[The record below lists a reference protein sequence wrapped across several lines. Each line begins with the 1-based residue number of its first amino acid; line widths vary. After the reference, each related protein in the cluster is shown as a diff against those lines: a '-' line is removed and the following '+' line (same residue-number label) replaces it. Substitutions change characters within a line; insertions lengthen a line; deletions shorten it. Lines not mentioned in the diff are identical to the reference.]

1 MSNYCNHF
9 DDVFMGFDDGT
20 FVGLDKTIDHIA
32 KTGTSGLVDTYTI
45 YFTDDTTFEY
55 QITNG
60 LDGDSP
66 EIVVSE
72 ITGGHRVT
80 ITDRSGTD
88 TVDIMDGIDGDSP
101 EISVSEIAGGH
112 RLTITDIT
120 GTKTVDVIDGVDGED
135 GDSPTVSVSQITG
148 GHRLTI
154 TDKNGTRTVDVLD
167 GVKGDKGDTGD
178 DGVSPTIS
186 IATITGGHRVSVT
199 DKEGTQSF
207 DVLDGSDIQ
216 SVAKTASQGLVDTYT
231 ITLTDGTTHTFEVHN
246 GTASI
251 DPTLSISERAADA
264 KVTGDKLA
272 VVESNID
279 YGIDALI
286 DGNYRDR
293 ITGKELTWE
302 DGGINSTTGANNN
315 NGYSVRTPDY
325 ITFDDFTSIAVIDPH
340 QSYRVYLHAY
350 DKTTGEWQGQVNKTD
365 ISSEYVFAVNPAY
378 KYRMQI
384 YNTDQDVRATADSF
398 IIYDTV
404 VHVPVQIQN
413 LTDNLG
419 YTADAL
425 SDGHYRQRFLG
436 TQIAWENGGING
448 SGAPT
453 GSAYSIRTADFLE
466 FDDTVVACDGPES
479 ADYYIGLVAYD
490 KTTDAYIEQGY
501 IRVQGSEK
509 QIAVNP
515 AYKYKVYVTDAT
527 STVRPSGDTI
537 TIYECRD
544 DVIEKRKEKVSSN
557 LMHRG
562 GFRQRRPLVTIIDDD
577 GYMAF
582 WNRCFDASGH
592 YLLHAP
598 ICTAYEGVNLGNSA
612 FMSVDQLKA
621 VEAAGCE
628 ILGHGGVALAPKILT
643 PDADPITPEEVEA
656 DVIANLKPLLNA
668 GFEPVGYCY
677 PYGACNVK
685 AREIIGKYYSYAMTG
700 IRHLPTTSPDYDKV
714 YNFKCIPHY
723 AINRYPLFN
732 SNDQLKSWA
741 DISQVVEDTVDDNGW
756 LVMYLHFW
764 KDTQE
769 TCTATTLNAIIDN
782 IIQAGAEVV
791 TATEAFE
798 IFRNAWQSGD
808 YLGGWNNVDNW
819 GIEYEDHT
827 SADAGSAVNQLG
839 DTDLKLNL
847 SPAETEG
854 Y

>member
-120 GTKTVDVIDGVDGED
+120 GTRTVDVIDGVDGED

-264 KVTGDKLA
+264 KVTGDRLTVA
-272 VVESNID
+272 ESDIE
-279 YGIDALI
+279 YGINGILE
-286 DGNYRDR
+286 GTYRDR
-293 ITGKELTWE
+293 TIGKELAWE
-302 DGGINSTTGANNN
+302 DGGISGTGAINSNAYSIRT
-315 NGYSVRTPDY
+315 GY
-325 ITFDDFTSIAVIDPH
+325 IEFTETQIAVIDPH
-340 QSYRVYLHAY
+340 TAYRCAFYAY
-350 DKTTGEWQGQVNKTD
+350 DRETDAFIEQANKTD
-365 ISSEYVFAVNPAY
+365 ISQESMFYLNPAY
-378 KYRMQI
+378 KYRI
-384 YNTDQDVRATADSF
+384 VLYNTALDVRAVPDNFAM
-398 IIYDTV
+398 YDT
-404 VHVPVQIQN
+404 HIREIVPIQAVSDE
-413 LTDNLG
+413 LD
-419 YTADAL
+419 YTADAIV
-425 SDGHYRQRFLG
+425 DDKYRKRFLG
-436 TQIAWENGGING
+436 SQIAWENGGLNA
-448 SGAPT
+448 SGEPT
-453 GSAYSIRTADFLE
+453 GSEASIRTAE
-466 FDDTVVACDGPES
+466 FIEFEGDTLAVVDPVSADLYFNVVA
-479 ADYYIGLVAYD
+479 YN
-490 KTTDAYIEQGY
+490 KTTGAYIEQSY
-501 IRVQGSEK
+501 IRGITSEK
-509 QIAVNP
+509 QISVNP
-515 AYKYKVYVTDAT
+515 QYKYKIYVTDAT
-527 STVRPSGDTI
+527 ATPSRPSAENLVW
-537 TIYECRD
+537 YECRD
-544 DVIEKRKEKVSSN
+544 MVEKRKAEVAEILAN
-557 LMHRG
+557 RG
-562 GFRQRRPLVTIIDDD
+562 GFAKRKPLVTIVDDD
-577 GYMAF
+577 GYTEF
-582 WNRCFDASGH
+582 YTRLFDANGT

-598 ICTAYEGVNLGNSA
+598 ICTAYEGIMLGSSN
-612 FMSVDQLKA
+612 FMNVSQLKA

-628 ILGHGGVALAPKILT
+628 ILGHGATPLAPKTLD
-643 PDADPITPEEVEA
+643 PEVDPITIEEAEA
-656 DVIANLKPLLNA
+656 DVIANLKPMLNA
-668 GFEPVGYCY
+668 GFSPVGYVY
-677 PYGACNVK
+677 PSGSTNVEV
-685 AREIIGKYYSYAMTG
+685 REMLSKYYAYAMTT
-700 IRHLPTTSPDYDKV
+700 IRHLPSSSPDYDKLH
-714 YNFKCIPHY
+714 NFGCVAHY
-723 AINRYPLFN
+723 AINRVPLQDAN
-732 SNDQLKSWA
+732 NALRSWA
-741 DISQVVEDTVDDNGW
+741 EIESIVEDAVDDNGW
-756 LVMYLHFW
+756 LILYTHFK
-764 KDTQE
+764 KDTGG
-769 TCTATTLNAIIDN
+769 TITATSLNAIIDA
-782 IIQAGAEVV
+782 IEQAGAEVV
-791 TATEAFE
+791 TATEAFK

-808 YLGGWNNVDNW
+808 YLGKWNQVNSW